1 MFSKIIKFFNNLDKF
16 PFYTI
21 SLLPYSFGNSLEGIK
36 HGYDI
41 SQKKNKSLIFIT
53 VMITPKL
60 LRYKIASKF
69 LLSEVSITKKSL
81 NYKLFRSFFTF
92 LLNIDFFFH
101 RLYFLFY
108 QQKKKKSNEYDFP
121 GIGLEYIDKKKNKIN
136 FSEINKLQDYNLN
149 LIIPKEYDQKSED
162 LLQKIGVTNVSKIV
176 CIHIRDSAFHNDL
189 GRRDFRNP
197 KIENYY
203 KSINYLLDKG
213 YSIFRLGLI
222 ANKRFEINNNNFFD
236 LPFLVKPEDI
246 EFLQFYLVKR
256 CEFFIASESG
266 PQYLPWFYKKP
277 TLYTNI
283 FRFFYLTSPNL
294 NCRYTMR
301 KFFNKKENRFFNL
314 EEYINLPYRFHD
326 VKFKDDTFD
335 YIENTSKELL
345 ESITEFEKLYFK
357 NEWELSDNQISF
369 NNFLKNRLKEMLDKN
384 QNDPDEYLEKNN
396 NKNLIVKNFLSNQG
410 SATKNMITINS
421 KKNNV

>member
-1 MFSKIIKFFNNLDKF
+1 MLTKIISYLNNYDRF

-21 SLLPYSFGNSLEGIK
+21 SILPYSFGDSLEQIM
-36 HGYDI
+36 HGYETAK
-41 SQKKNKSLIFIT
+41 KKNKSLLFIT
-53 VMITPKL
+53 VSIFPKFL
-60 LRYKIASKF
+60 KYKIASKF
-69 LLSEVSITKKSL
+69 LLKNVYIENKNFTSELTKII
-81 NYKLFRSFFTF
+81 FSFF
-92 LLNIDFFFH
+92 LNFDFFFQRTYH
-101 RLYFLFY
+101 LYLKI
-108 QQKKKKSNEYDFP
+108 KKTKNYHFPCIGLEDLYLKNKFENIEKFKSYELNFIISNEYEKRSKK
-121 GIGLEYIDKKKNKIN
+121 ILE
-136 FSEINKLQDYNLN
+136 
-149 LIIPKEYDQKSED
+149 
-162 LLQKIGVTNVSKIV
+162 KIGYKNSSKIV
-176 CIHIRDSAFHNDL
+176 CMHIRDSAFHNDL